1 MRGLSI
7 HQWRAMDPLI
17 SWDKDVSAHRDRR
30 DLHFFALIWTTRIF
44 HINFKAYFRQI
55 MIVFFKVVC
64 CKSIK
69 STLVSGHI
77 FNIFQ
82 PYGMR
87 FHLENA
93 ACTAPIIGPAGP
105 APAVREDGAARGFY
119 SELDPEK
126 LMVKT
131 LGVEIQSCWLGWLN
145 IWKDKRCVQPP

>member
-1 MRGLSI
+1 
-7 HQWRAMDPLI
+7 
-17 SWDKDVSAHRDRR
+17 
-30 DLHFFALIWTTRIF
+30 
-44 HINFKAYFRQI
+44 

-69 STLVSGHI
+69 STLVSGH
-77 FNIFQ
+77 FQHFQ

-93 ACTAPIIGPAGP
+93 ACTAPITGPAGP

-131 LGVEIQSCWLGWLN
+131 LGVEIQSCWLG
-145 IWKDKRCVQPP
+145 